1 MKSCFTYLSFGLA
14 FLILASSCDPVNP
27 VIIDDW
33 KTKDD
38 KIISEWLQE
47 KPELSISLAA
57 LKKVYVYNTI
67 ATYGPYTFLVP
78 NNDAW
83 AKYFNRHEFSGLNDV
98 PLTTLE
104 DIFEYHILPF
114 KRMTDAFSN
123 GVMSEAD
130 TTVTGD
136 RLLLDVSNGLDQ
148 VKVNNRAEIVESNI
162 EAWNGVIHVLNDVLE
177 PPTLTVGEYLQSNA
191 NYSKFVTFLKESHTF
206 DTLTYR
212 RIDVYPYS
220 RNEFTVIAMTN
231 SQMDDLQPFIDSLK
245 NEDLLYDQRVAFDP
259 NYATKVMPNQVI
271 ELARSFII
279 GGIEFTSNSYSGFKK
294 TLGRIPY
301 GDGFMRIKFVLKN
314 NQLIINDK
322 ATVDVTT
329 SDIILKN
336 GLINHV
342 DKTFGFL
349 PESPRE
355 IVYSASPTQRWNTSQ
370 GGSVD
375 LNSTNGYMGD
385 DQNVYGTVIL
395 KPQLVGA
402 EFWTQI
408 PNIPAGKY
416 SMTLFVKKQ
425 GSKAKIFIDDKLLQ
439 FNGVAADGSYDF
451 ALLLGNRGLA
461 DDLHKKSL
469 SATGLNL
476 FEVSTGSFVVTSEQ
490 ESVTVKFSTTFI
502 NSASPNIAISAIVLE
517 PYAE

>member
-1 MKSCFTYLSFGLA
+1 MKSYFPYLSLGLV
-14 FLILASSCDPVNP
+14 FLILASCDPGNP
-27 VIIDDW
+27 VIIDTW

-47 KPELSISLAA
+47 KPELSVSLEA

-83 AKYFNRHEFSGLNDV
+83 TKYFKRHQYAGLNDV

-114 KRMTDAFSN
+114 KRMTDVFSN

-136 RLLLDVSNGLDQ
+136 RLLLDVSKGLDQ

-162 EAWNGVIHVLNDVLE
+162 EAWNGVIHVLNEVLE
-177 PPTLTVGEYLQSNA
+177 PPTMTVGEFLQSDA
-191 NYSKFVTFLKESHTF
+191 MYSKFVTFLKESNTF
-206 DTLTYR
+206 DTLTHK

-245 NEDLLYDQRVAFDP
+245 NTDLLYDQRVALDP
-259 NYATKVMPNQVI
+259 DYATKVMPNQVI

-279 GGIEFTSNSYSGFKK
+279 GGLEFTSNVYSGFKQ

-301 GDGFMRIKFVLKN
+301 GDGYMRIKLVLKN
-314 NQLIINDK
+314 NQIYINDK
-322 ATVDVTT
+322 AIVDATA

-336 GLINHV
+336 GLINRV
-342 DKTFGFL
+342 DKAFGFL

-355 IVYSASPTQRWNTSQ
+355 IVYSANPTQRWNTTQ

-375 LNSTNGYMGD
+375 VNSSNGYMGD

-402 EFWTQI
+402 EFWIQI
-408 PNIPAGKY
+408 PKIPAGKY
-416 SMTLFVKKQ
+416 SMTLIVKKQ
-425 GSKAKIFIDDKLLQ
+425 GSKAKIFVDNQLLQ

-461 DDLHKKSL
+461 DDLHKNSL

-476 FEVSTGSFVVTSEQ
+476 FEVSTGNFVVAPDQ
-490 ESVTVKFSTTFI
+490 ESVTLKFSTTFI
-502 NSASPNIAISAIVLE
+502 NSGSPNIAISAIVLE
-517 PYAE
+517 PFAE

>member
-1 MKSCFTYLSFGLA
+1 MKSNFLYFILGFVFILLA
-14 FLILASSCDPVNP
+14 SCDPSNP
-27 VIIDDW
+27 VVIDTW

-47 KPELSISLAA
+47 KSELSISLEA

-83 AKYFNRHEFSGLNDV
+83 AKYFERHQYASLEDV

-123 GVMSEAD
+123 GVMSESD

-136 RLLLDVSNGLDQ
+136 RLLLDVSKGLDQ
-148 VKVNNRAEIVESNI
+148 VKVNNQAEIVESNI
-162 EAWNGVIHVLNDVLE
+162 EAWNGVIHVMNEVLE
-177 PPTLTVGEYLQSNA
+177 PPTMTVGEYLQTNA
-191 NYSKFVTFLKESHTF
+191 VFSKFVSFLKVSDVF

-212 RIDVYPYS
+212 RIAVYPYS
-220 RNEFTVIAMTN
+220 RNEFTVIALTD

-245 NEDLLYDQRVAFDP
+245 NIDGLYNQRVALDP
-259 NYATKVMPNQVI
+259 DYAKRVMPNQVL
-271 ELARSFII
+271 EFARSFIL
-279 GGIEFTSNSYSGFKK
+279 GGLQFTSNAYSGFKK

-301 GDGFMRIKFVLKN
+301 GDGYMRMKMVLKN
-314 NQLIINDK
+314 SQIYINDK
-322 ATVDVTT
+322 AIVDATA

-336 GLINHV
+336 GLVNRV
-342 DKTFGFL
+342 DKAFGFL
-349 PESPRE
+349 SESPRE
-355 IVYSASPTQRWNTSQ
+355 IVYSASPTQRWNTTQ

-375 LNSTNGYMGD
+375 VNSTNGYMGD
-385 DQNVYGTVIL
+385 DQNVYGSVIL

-402 EFWTQI
+402 EFWLQI
-408 PNIPAGKY
+408 PNVPSGKY
-416 SMTLFVKKQ
+416 SMTLIVKKQ
-425 GSKAKIFIDDKLLQ
+425 GSKAKILVDSKLLQ
-439 FNGVAADGSYDF
+439 FNGATSDGSYDF
-451 ALLLGNRGLA
+451 SLLLGNRGLA
-461 DDLHKKSL
+461 DDLHKTSL

-476 FEVSTGSFVVTSEQ
+476 FEVSTGNFVVIPGQ
-490 ESVTVKFSTTFI
+490 KSVTVKFSTTFI
-502 NSASPNIAISAIVLE
+502 NSESPNIAISAIVLE

>member
-1 MKSCFTYLSFGLA
+1 MKSNFLYFIFGLA
-14 FLILASSCDPVNP
+14 FLVLAACDSGNP
-27 VIIDDW
+27 VFNDTW

-38 KIISEWLQE
+38 KIISEWLKE
-47 KPELSISLAA
+47 KPELSISLEA

-83 AKYFNRHEFSGLNDV
+83 ANYFERHQYASLQDV
-98 PLTTLE
+98 PLSTLE

-123 GVMSEAD
+123 GVMNEAD

-136 RLLLDVSNGLDQ
+136 RLLLDVSKGLDQ
-148 VKVNNRAEIVESNI
+148 VKVNNRAEIVEPNI
-162 EAWNGVIHVLNDVLE
+162 EAWNGVIHVVNEVLE
-177 PPTLTVGEYLQSNA
+177 PPTMTVGEYLQN
-191 NYSKFVTFLKESHTF
+191 NVVFSKFVGFLKESNVF

-212 RIDVYPYS
+212 RITVYPYS
-220 RNEFTVIAMTN
+220 RNEFTVMALTD

-245 NEDLLYDQRVAFDP
+245 NVDGLYNQRVALDP
-259 NYATKVMPNQVI
+259 DYANKVMPNQAL
-271 ELARSFII
+271 ELARSFIL
-279 GGIEFTSNSYSGFKK
+279 GGLQFTSNAYSGFKK

-301 GDGFMRIKFVLKN
+301 GDGYMRMKMVFKN
-314 NQLIINDK
+314 NQLHINDK
-322 ATVDVTT
+322 AIIDATA

-336 GLINHV
+336 GLVNRV
-342 DKTFGFL
+342 DNAFGFL
-349 PESPRE
+349 SESPRE
-355 IVYSASPTQRWNTSQ
+355 IVYSASPAQRWNTTQ

-375 LNSTNGYMGD
+375 VNSSNGYMGD
-385 DQNVYGTVIL
+385 DQNVYGLVNL

-402 EFWTQI
+402 EFWVQI
-408 PNIPAGKY
+408 PSVPSGKY
-416 SMTLFVKKQ
+416 SMTLIVKKQ
-425 GSKAKIFIDDKLLQ
+425 GSKAKISVDGKQFN

-451 ALLLGNRGLA
+451 SLLLGNRGLA

-476 FEVSTGSFVVTSEQ
+476 FEVSTGNFVVTPGQ
-490 ESVTVKFSTTFI
+490 KSVTVKLSTTFI
-502 NSASPNIAISAIVLE
+502 NSGSPNIAISAIVLE